1 MIRAI
6 RAEILKLRT
15 VRLALE
21 LLGAAMVVTLLVAL
35 LEFARSGGGHGRL
48 ILPSISGSAGQTVLI
63 TSTEFALLLALVL
76 GVTITTGEFH
86 HGTAT
91 ATALAIPDRVRVL
104 LAKAIVAAGGGLIF
118 GLAAALVATVATLVF
133 VASKGFTLVVPMS
146 TVLRY
151 GAGAMLASALL
162 AAAGTA
168 VGALIRSQL
177 AAIVVVLLWALV
189 AEPSLGALFPTG
201 APYFPYKAATTL
213 AGKATFSQG
222 VSALPFVGAALLVLA
237 VALGLGV
244 VASRTTVPRDIA

>member
-1 MIRAI
+1 MMRAI

-21 LLGAAMVVTLLVAL
+21 LLAAAMVVTLLVAL
-35 LEFARSGGGHGRL
+35 LEFARAGGGHGRL
-48 ILPSISGSAGQTVLI
+48 ILPSLNGAAGQTVVL

-104 LAKAIVAAGGGLIF
+104 VAKAIVATGGGLVF
-118 GLAAALVATVATLVF
+118 GLAAALVATVATLIF
-133 VASKGFTLVVPMS
+133 VASKGFTLEVPTS
-146 TVLRY
+146 TILRY
-151 GAGAMLASALL
+151 GAGAMLACGLL
-162 AAAGTA
+162 AAAGAA

-177 AAIVVVLLWALV
+177 AAIVVVLLWGLV

-201 APYFPYKAATTL
+201 DPFFPYTAASTL
-213 AGKATFSQG
+213 AGKSTFAHG
-222 VSALPFVGAALLVLA
+222 VTALPFFGAALLVLG
-237 VALGLGV
+237 VAILLGV
-244 VASRTTVPRDIA
+244 VAARTTVPRDIA